1 MSVLLQLPSQF
12 GRRSLRVM
20 KGWIAHKV
28 RLLVEVAHLLML
40 LALSG
45 FVFYGLLLGIVYV
58 YGGYLSEVK
67 YYEKW
72 VARPGFR
79 GRVIEVIGSFPREI
93 GKLRFVR
100 VFVEGRIEK
109 DSDSESSALRKTL
122 FIEIPEEVRNVYFFI
137 EKGDSVLKM
146 PNSDRL
152 IIVKKDGTSKE
163 GKLVKCIVELN
174 PYFFG
179 H

>member
-1 MSVLLQLPSQF
+1 
-12 GRRSLRVM
+12 M
-20 KGWIAHKV
+20 KGWVAHKV

-79 GRVIEVIGSFPREI
+79 GRVMDTFHRKI
-93 GKLRFVR
+93 GKLRV
-100 VFVEGRIEK
+100 VGASVEGRIEE
-109 DSDSESSALRKTL
+109 DSDSESSAPRIPL
-122 FIEIPEEVRNVYFFI
+122 FVEIPEGVKNEYCFI
-137 EKGDSVLKM
+137 EKGDSVVKM